1 MQGTGVSAG
10 PPRDETAPQSM
21 RLPYPRSFLGL
32 LILGF
37 ALVVTPLV
45 AGLATSALYTDRL
58 AVRAQTVL
66 SQATL
71 TTQSTRRIATLLRDL
86 ERSARQAAI
95 LGEKTVPELYA
106 ALRTQLLSAADRLAT
121 APFDSAQRARIARIL
136 AIEATVHAALADP
149 DGSAETIERASTQF
163 AEAQSVAEETITEAD
178 RLIDREGRAMSDMVE
193 QARRVMFWQLA
204 AVVPL
209 AIVVVSGVAL
219 ALARPVRKLDRA
231 VRAIGAGRLADPV
244 AVSGPQDIQR
254 LGQRLEWLR
263 TELLGIEQQ
272 KNRFMRHIAHELKT
286 PLAAVRESSDLLAVR
301 FGDTLSPTQRELADI
316 LRRNA
321 LELQRLV
328 EDLLQ
333 LGEAQFRRLRLENE
347 LVDLSV
353 VVGQVLAA
361 HDLAARG
368 KQLAFALEL
377 AEDARHFI
385 ADRDKLRVILDNLIS
400 NAIKHSPTGGKN
412 EVMARRDVDGVVL
425 GVHDEGPGIAREDR
439 EKVFDPFYLGR
450 TTGTGVLKGSG
461 VGLSIVREYAA
472 AHGGEAQVTDDAR
485 GGAQL
490 CVRLPVAAKTAER
503 S

>member
-1 MQGTGVSAG
+1 
-10 PPRDETAPQSM
+10 M

-32 LILGF
+32 LIAGF

-58 AVRAQTVL
+58 AERARAVL

-71 TTQSTRRIATLLRDL
+71 TTQSTRRIAALLRDL

-95 LGEKTVPELYA
+95 LGEKAVPEPYV
-106 ALRTQLLSAADRLAT
+106 ALRAQLLAAAGRLNA
-121 APFDSAQRARIARIL
+121 APLDPDQRARIGRIL
-136 AIEATVHAALADP
+136 AIEANVHAALADTE
-149 DGSAETIERASTQF
+149 GSAETIERASAQF
-163 AEAQSVAEETITEAD
+163 AVAQRLADETIVEAD
-178 RLIDREGRAMSDMVE
+178 QLIEREGRSMSAMAE
-193 QARRVMFWQLA
+193 QAQRVVFWQLV

-209 AIVVVSGVAL
+209 VVVVVSGVAL
-219 ALARPVRKLDRA
+219 ALARPVRKLDLA
-231 VRAIGAGRLADPV
+231 IGAIGAGRLADPV
-244 AVSGPQDIQR
+244 AVSGPQDIQQ
-254 LGQRLEWLR
+254 LGRRLEWLR

-272 KNRFMRHIAHELKT
+272 KNQFMRHIAHELKT
-286 PLAAVRESSDLLAVR
+286 PLAAVRESSDLLMER
-301 FGDTLSPTQRELADI
+301 FAGTLNPTQRELADI

-347 LVDLSV
+347 PVDLAAV
-353 VVGQVLAA
+353 AGQVLAV

-368 KQLAFALEL
+368 KQLEFAVKLDP
-377 AEDARHFI
+377 DAQRFV
-385 ADRDKLRVILDNLIS
+385 ADRDKLRVILDNLVS
-400 NAIKHSPTGGKN
+400 NAIKHSPAGGTI
-412 EVMARRDVDGVVL
+412 EVMARREAGGVVL
-425 GVHDEGPGIAREDR
+425 GVHDQGPGIAREDR

-472 AHGGEAQVTDDAR
+472 AHGGDAQVADDPR

-490 CVRLPVAAKTAER
+490 CVRLPVAPMKAE
-503 S
+503 SP